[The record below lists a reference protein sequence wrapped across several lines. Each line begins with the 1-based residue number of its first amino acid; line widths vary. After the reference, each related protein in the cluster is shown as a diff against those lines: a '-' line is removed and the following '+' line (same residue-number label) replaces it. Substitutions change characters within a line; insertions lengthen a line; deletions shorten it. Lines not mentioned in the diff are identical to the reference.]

1 MLKESKILAVLV
13 AISPVKY
20 LFGIGIY
27 LNLMFPLI
35 GLIQLFKYRYVSLIF
50 IPVILTLLLNF
61 VSCYL
66 NSASLES
73 YLRIFHLIFIIFGSI
88 YVSNRN
94 INFIP
99 DLIRRVF
106 FFVLILDFACFI
118 FYYFFDIVS
127 HSRNVLNFVVPRYVG
142 LAGDP
147 NFSGVLCA
155 VAAMIL
161 FSFRDKDKFVIGLII
176 FVVSL
181 FTFSRTVLIVYI
193 VFSLGLLMGRK
204 LLRIY
209 CFILLVL
216 LFLFPVFLLLTDN
229 YASIEDKVFLTKIT
243 STRYPFWVAYSS
255 SGFQRPLG
263 NGYFN
268 SIGDALNFIDVDLL
282 LRNDLSEYV
291 NQDLVR
297 SNGVRSVFIEQH
309 SLQLQ
314 ILSDFGVV
322 GYLSFWFFV
331 FVIIWTMLM
340 SGHRQALVIVC
351 SLVGYTFINALSEWA
366 LWCSIAFGCSFL
378 TSKPCWRW

>member
-1 MLKESKILAVLV
+1 MLKVGSISTVLV
-13 AISPVKY
+13 AISPIKY
-20 LFGIGIY
+20 LFGIGVY
-27 LNLMFPLI
+27 LNAMFPLV
-35 GLIQLFKYRYVSLIF
+35 GLIQLFKFKYVPLIF
-50 IPVILTLLLNF
+50 IPVVFSSFLNF
-61 VSCYL
+61 ISCYL
-66 NSASLES
+66 QLASFES
-73 YLRIFHLIFIIFGSI
+73 YLRIFQLILIIFGSI
-88 YVSNRN
+88 YVSERN
-94 INFIP
+94 NNFIP
-99 DLIRRVF
+99 DLISRVF
-106 FFVLILDFACFI
+106 FPFLILDFACFLF
-118 FYYFFDIVS
+118 FYFSDNVS
-127 HSRNVLNFVVPRYVG
+127 HSRNVLCFVVPRYVG

-147 NFSGVLCA
+147 NFSGILCA

-161 FSFRDKDKFVIGLII
+161 FSFREKGKVFIGLII
-176 FVVSL
+176 VFISL

-193 VFSLGLLMGRK
+193 AFSLGLLIGRK

-209 CFILLVL
+209 CFILLIL

-229 YASIEDKVFLTKIT
+229 YASIDDKVFLTKIT

-322 GYLSFWFFV
+322 GYLSFWFLV
-331 FVIIWTMLM
+331 FVIIWAMLM

-378 TSKPCWRW
+378 TSKPSWRW